1 LKRRFVIGGVAALL
15 MLVGS
20 RAWAAPISLTP
31 LDTTCTTNNNSNLD
45 GAGVLA
51 ALQGCSWSVTGPL
64 DLLYKADVGAP
75 VTESGTFA
83 SSYNTIF
90 MNTSLDPQ
98 DATISYVGGPYMQC
112 PGCYLVVKDGNHN
125 PAQYFFDLSSWNGT
139 DAIQLTG
146 FWPQQGAISNVAIWG
161 HATAVPEPSS
171 LLLLGAGLGLVV
183 MYRRRQLATLAM

>member
-1 LKRRFVIGGVAALL
+1 MKRSFIIGGVAALL
-15 MLVGS
+15 VLVGS
-20 RAWAAPISLTP
+20 QARAAPISLTP
-31 LDTTCTTNNNSNLD
+31 ANTTCTTNDNSNLD

-51 ALQGCSWSVTGPL
+51 ALQACSWSVTGPL
-64 DLLYKADVGAP
+64 DLLYKAEVGAP

-83 SSYNTIF
+83 LNYSTVF
-90 MNTSLDPQ
+90 ANTSLDPQ
-98 DATISYVGGPYMQC
+98 DATISYEVGPHMQC
-112 PGCYLVVKDGNHN
+112 SGCYLVVKDGNHN

-171 LLLLGAGLGLVV
+171 LVLLGAGLSLVV
-183 MYRRRQLATLAM
+183 LYRRRQFAMLAV

>member
-1 LKRRFVIGGVAALL
+1 

-31 LDTTCTTNNNSNLD
+31 VNTTCTTNINSNLD

-51 ALQGCSWSVTGPL
+51 ALQACSWSVTGPL
-64 DLLYKADVGAP
+64 DLLYKAEVGAP

-83 SSYNTIF
+83 SSYDTIF

-98 DATISYVGGPYMQC
+98 DATISYVQSPYMQC
-112 PGCYLVVKDGNHN
+112 AGCYLVVKDGKQS

-161 HATAVPEPSS
+161 HATAVPEPAS
-171 LLLLGAGLGLVV
+171 LLLLGAGLSLLAL
-183 MYRRRQLATLAM
+183 YRRRQLAM